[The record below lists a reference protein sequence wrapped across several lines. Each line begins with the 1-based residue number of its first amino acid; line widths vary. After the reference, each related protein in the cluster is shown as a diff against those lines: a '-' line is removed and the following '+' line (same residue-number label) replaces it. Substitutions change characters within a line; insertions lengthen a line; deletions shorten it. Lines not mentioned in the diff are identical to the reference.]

1 MHHLTLIQSLDLL
14 FTFPCW
20 KPPILCQPAM
30 PNHGTSSFCM
40 MEAVAAT
47 FSCTWPYLNPWAQ
60 INGSK
65 NVLAQP
71 SHVFGS
77 STHVHAPC
85 SVVGISGQHDF
96 MTSWISYLQ
105 DKCMQ
110 TNTLTHNKN
119 GGQSACKCAN
129 VQMLSEGTS
138 SKTATN
144 SMHQLLGPRPTPH
157 QLTQPCSL
165 AVAMD
170 DAPDKY
176 FIHWFK
182 AVSMSEHFHVDH

>member
-47 FSCTWPYLNPWAQ
+47 FSCAWPYLNPWAQ

-85 SVVGISGQHDF
+85 SVVGISEQHDF

-119 GGQSACKCAN
+119 GVRTKCMQMCKCAN
-129 VQMLSEGTS
+129 AQRRNLFKDCNQQHASAAWTQ
-138 SKTATN
+138 TN
-144 SMHQLLGPRPTPH
+144 STSTHAAL
-157 QLTQPCSL
+157 QPCSR
-165 AVAMD
+165 
-170 DAPDKY
+170 
-176 FIHWFK
+176 HGWC
-182 AVSMSEHFHVDH
+182 SW